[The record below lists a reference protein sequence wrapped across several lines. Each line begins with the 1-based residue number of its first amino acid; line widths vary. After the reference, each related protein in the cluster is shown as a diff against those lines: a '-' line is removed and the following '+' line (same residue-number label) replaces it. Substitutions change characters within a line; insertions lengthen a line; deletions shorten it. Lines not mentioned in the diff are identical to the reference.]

1 MVTVSNIMHACN
13 LSVLRMII
21 QAYNRAYA
29 LHDMV
34 GHVHKYGTCII
45 LICANVRAC
54 THYINIRA
62 ARIRKHSRTIELMD
76 VHTRTTIPRTMYV

>member
-1 MVTVSNIMHACN
+1 MVTVSNTMHACN

-21 QAYNRAYA
+21 QTSNRAYA

-34 GHVHKYGTCII
+34 GYVHKYGTCIV
-45 LICANVRAC
+45 LICVNVRAC

-62 ARIRKHSRTIELMD
+62 PRIRKHARTIELMG